1 MKEAT
6 KKRVNNKSIIFFS
19 EVKKRILY
27 LHRLFGQHNNQLAPF
42 RIAVLWPITQNV
54 VGGHICHFV
63 IDRLL
68 FTLQP
73 SHRAVKKLFNADTLL
88 KTWTY
93 SVI

>member
-1 MKEAT
+1 M
-6 KKRVNNKSIIFFS
+6 
-19 EVKKRILY
+19 LY
-27 LHRLFGQHNNQLAPF
+27 LYRLFGKHNNQLAVF
-42 RIAVLWPITQNV
+42 RIAALWPITQNV

-68 FTLQP
+68 FALQP
-73 SHRAVKKLFNADTLL
+73 SHRAVKTLFDADVLL